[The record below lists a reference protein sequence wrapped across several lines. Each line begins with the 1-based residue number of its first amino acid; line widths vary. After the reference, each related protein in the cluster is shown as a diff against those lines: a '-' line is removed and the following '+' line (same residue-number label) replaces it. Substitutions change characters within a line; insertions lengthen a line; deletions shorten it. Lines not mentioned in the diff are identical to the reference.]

1 MNVRLG
7 AVLAVLAI
15 GLLVAADKAK
25 EDAKD
30 DQKGIQ
36 GTWTVV
42 SIEQGGQKE
51 PEDKVKDARI
61 TFGAD
66 GKAHLKHGDKAKE
79 LTYELD
85 STKKPKQITL
95 KGDDGK
101 TMQGIF
107 KLDGDDL
114 TLCVGDEDSNERPT
128 EFATKDGTKTHL
140 VVLKREKK

>member
-1 MNVRLG
+1 MNVRFG
-7 AVLAVLAI
+7 AVLAVLAM

-30 DQKGIQ
+30 DQKNIQ
-36 GTWTVV
+36 GTWTAV
-42 SIEQGGQKE
+42 SIEQGGEKLAE
-51 PEDKVKDARI
+51 EKVKDSRI

-66 GKAHLKHGDKAKE
+66 GKAHMKHGDKAQE

-85 STKKPKQITL
+85 SAKKPKQITL

-101 TMQGIF
+101 TMLGIY

-114 TLCVGDEDSNERPT
+114 TICICGEDSNERPT